1 MTKFIDWIST
11 LWFLPYLP
19 VSIVMIA
26 IVVTCGTDNPTEP
39 APGGEKDE
47 EDRDERIFT
56 RADRAFLSSDGDS
69 LYYIFTEEFFGNPV
83 NRVSPIP
90 IYGLILYNDRNELL
104 RIAFGGFYNKDNEK
118 KEDIHPDEYLK
129 AFVRVRYDDL
139 DDRPLYYL
147 NIYAFFADEAE
158 VEQIIRSH
166 FSRIVLGKIEIET
179 SVTF

>member
-1 MTKFIDWIST
+1 MTKRQWMFW
-11 LWFLPYLP
+11 LPYLA
-19 VSIVMIA
+19 VVYIIA
-26 IVVTCGTDNPTEP
+26 IVLNCTSENPTEP

-47 EDRDERIFT
+47 EDRDEIIFT

-69 LYYIFTEEFFGNPV
+69 LYYVFTEEFFGNPV

-90 IYGLILYNDRNELL
+90 IYGIILYNDKNELL
-104 RIAFGGFYNKDNEK
+104 RIAFGGFYNRDNEK

-129 AFVRVRYDDL
+129 AFVRVRYDDIP
-139 DDRPLYYL
+139 DRPLRYL
-147 NIYAFFADEAE
+147 NIYAYLDDEAE
-158 VEQIIRSH
+158 VEKIIRSH